1 MLSLLYLGFLDK
13 IIAKNIQRDFY
24 TLHLLLFWVFLDK
37 IPRYITIKS
46 LFMFEQF
53 CKTLCS
59 NEPYI
64 TVEVNPPHGSSINS
78 VLKSIESVGLQ
89 DKITGFSVTDNP
101 LAKLKMSGIL
111 SAIKLQQKFG
121 KPVIATMS
129 MRDKNK
135 LSLQSSLLGAN
146 DFDLRCI
153 LALTGDPAKFS
164 DQPEV
169 KGVLERDSTLLLSI
183 IYHLNNGVDY
193 SNKVLNPKPKPIYPF
208 AVTNSYAR
216 NMKSLQKRVIKKLDY
231 GARAIITQP
240 VYDLE
245 NAKELLEIFDEAK
258 AMSIRDT
265 AKDAQLILGQF
276 PIVRSRTANFIDDK
290 VPGISVP
297 KDIID
302 EMNLAAMDGEY
313 KEQEVGFAL
322 SKRLFDE
329 VMNLHPKVHLMTHN
343 RFNLCSD
350 LIG

>member
-1 MLSLLYLGFLDK
+1 
-13 IIAKNIQRDFY
+13 
-24 TLHLLLFWVFLDK
+24 
-37 IPRYITIKS
+37 
-46 LFMFEQF
+46 MFEKF
-53 CKTLCS
+53 CDILCGDK
-59 NEPYI
+59 NFI
-64 TVEVNPPHGSSINS
+64 TVEVNPPHGAS
-78 VLKSIESVGLQ
+78 L
-89 DKITGFSVTDNP
+89 DKILEDIKKYKLHEKVTGFSCTDNP
-101 LAKLKMSGIL
+101 LAKLKMSGVL
-111 SAIKLQQKFG
+111 SAIRLQQTFK

-135 LSLQSSLLGAN
+135 LSLQSTLLGAN

-193 SNKVLNPKPKPIYPF
+193 SNKPLNPAPKPIYPF
-208 AVTNSYAR
+208 AVSNSYAR
-216 NMKSLQKRVIKKLDY
+216 NMRSLQKRIVKKLDY

-245 NAKELLEIFDEAK
+245 NAMELLELFEEAK
-258 AMSIRDT
+258 TMSVRET
-265 AKDAQLILGQF
+265 SKEAHLILGQF
-276 PIVRSRTANFIDDK
+276 PIVRARTANFIDDK

-302 EMNLAAMDGEY
+302 EMNLAAMDGEE
-313 KEQEVGFAL
+313 KEQEVGFTL
-322 SKRLFDE
+322 SKKIFDE
-329 VMNLHPKVHLMTHN
+329 MMKKHGKVHMMTHN
-343 RFNLCSD
+343 RFDLCSE